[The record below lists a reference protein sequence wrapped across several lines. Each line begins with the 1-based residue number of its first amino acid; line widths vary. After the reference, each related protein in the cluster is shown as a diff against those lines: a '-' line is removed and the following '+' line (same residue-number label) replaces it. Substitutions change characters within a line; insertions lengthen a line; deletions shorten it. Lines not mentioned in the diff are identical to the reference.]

1 MQPLIL
7 AVKWI
12 AEIGTIFHLV
22 ANSTNGQAQYL
33 ICGFFF
39 FFSTKVTYSI
49 HYPHFCKQHENFFV
63 IVKKALKTHL

>member
-22 ANSTNGQAQYL
+22 ANSMDGQAQYL
-33 ICGFFF
+33 ICGFFLF
-39 FFSTKVTYSI
+39 LNKGHLYHTLST
-49 HYPHFCKQHENFFV
+49 
-63 IVKKALKTHL
+63 LL